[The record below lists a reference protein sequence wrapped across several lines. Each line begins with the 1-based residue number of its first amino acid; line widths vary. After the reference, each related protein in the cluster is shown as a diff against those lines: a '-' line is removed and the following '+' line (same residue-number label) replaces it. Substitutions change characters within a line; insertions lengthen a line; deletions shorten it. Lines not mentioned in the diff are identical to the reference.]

1 MASAL
6 LKIGI
11 IQWIVFILVFPL
23 ILPSH
28 DRGDMGVVI
37 LGAIEYSPY
46 FALIVGINISLIA
59 IAVYFFKPQRFKW
72 IIAFLST
79 GLFTA
84 WFIVKSGEI
93 EILYWKVKLGEFIFF
108 NMILCTLNLIALY
121 TSISKKS
128 IGNGKNNQ

>member
-11 IQWIVFILVFPL
+11 VQWIVFILVFPL

-28 DRGDMGVVI
+28 DRGDTGVVI

-59 IAVYFFKPQRFKW
+59 IAVYFFKLQRFQW

-84 WFIVKSGEI
+84 WYIVKSGEI

-108 NMILCTLNLIALY
+108 NMILCTINLIALY
-121 TSISKKS
+121 TTISKKS
-128 IGNGKNNQ
+128 IGNGKNK